1 MHILWG
7 VYNHPRIYRIVHNKG
22 IFTNDHM
29 ITFTKLRVLQ
39 ANNPMMI
46 EGAAQMVCTLPM
58 IVLLHDAKQSANY
71 YTNA

>member
-1 MHILWG
+1 
-7 VYNHPRIYRIVHNKG
+7 
-22 IFTNDHM
+22 M

-58 IVLLHDAKQSANY
+58 IVLLHGAKQSANY